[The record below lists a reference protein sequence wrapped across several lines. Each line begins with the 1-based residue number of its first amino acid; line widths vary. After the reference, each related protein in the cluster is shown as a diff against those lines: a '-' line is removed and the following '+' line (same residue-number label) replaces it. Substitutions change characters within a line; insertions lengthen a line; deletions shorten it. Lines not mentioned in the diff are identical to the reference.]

1 MKMKQ
6 PEDNDLRTALHRLE
20 VSRTAP
26 EVPADFCDRVMAQVS
41 AAPRVPVARAVARR
55 RRLWWAVAGMAA
67 SILLAVVLMWP
78 SRSEGPAQAAIAET
92 MKVDKGAATGMAEAQ
107 RENNDA
113 TAVTAE
119 VLKADKARGRKKVP
133 VNSSKAD
140 SPKESTARELPD
152 TLGQGIWE
160 SEENVV
166 LALQLLSEC
175 EETIERSEQRLRNG
189 IVEATFT
196 ALPQRPQ
203 ASLVVYDNGD
213 YMVVDD
219 SQPSVIEL

>member
-6 PEDNDLRTALHRLE
+6 PKDNDLRTALHRLE

-26 EVPADFCDRVMAQVS
+26 EVPADFCDRVMAQVN
-41 AAPRVPVARAVARR
+41 AAPRVPVARAAARR

-78 SRSEGPAQAAIAET
+78 TRPEEPTQTAIAAAP
-92 MKVDKGAATGMAEAQ
+92 KVDKGATTGTAEAQ
-107 RENNDA
+107 RPNNDA

-119 VLKADKARGRKKVP
+119 VQKADKARGRKKVP

-140 SPKESTARELPD
+140 SPKGVTARELPD
-152 TLGQGIWE
+152 TLGQSIWE
-160 SEENVV
+160 SEENVL

-175 EETIERSEQRLRNG
+175 EETIERSEQRLRND

-196 ALPQRPQ
+196 TLPQCPQ
-203 ASLVVYDNGD
+203 ARLVVYDNGD

-219 SQPSVIEL
+219 SQPPIIEL